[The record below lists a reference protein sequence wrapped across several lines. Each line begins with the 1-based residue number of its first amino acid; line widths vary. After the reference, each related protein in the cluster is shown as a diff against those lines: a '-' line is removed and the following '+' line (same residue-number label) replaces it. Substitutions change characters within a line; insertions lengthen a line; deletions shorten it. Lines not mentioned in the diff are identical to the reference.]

1 MAGGRKTP
9 KWERN
14 RVTGSG
20 DGGKSEGCRG
30 ERQGCKEETR
40 DAGGEP
46 GMGGGGGGRAAEWRA
61 AAFGSRLCQEPI
73 TAMVRNQP
81 QPWPCVSGSVGECGR
96 SQGEMKEVI
105 NVPGA
110 GVWGGTP

>member
-46 GMGGGGGGRAAEWRA
+46 GMGGGGGGQGCRVASSCLWVSVVSRADNCNGQKPASA
-61 AAFGSRLCQEPI
+61 LALCK
-73 TAMVRNQP
+73 R
-81 QPWPCVSGSVGECGR
+81 ECG
-96 SQGEMKEVI
+96 
-105 NVPGA
+105 
-110 GVWGGTP
+110 

>member
-46 GMGGGGGGRAAEWRA
+46 GMGGGGGAGLQSGEQLPL
-61 AAFGSRLCQEPI
+61 GLGCVKSR
-73 TAMVRNQP
+73 
-81 QPWPCVSGSVGECGR
+81 
-96 SQGEMKEVI
+96 
-105 NVPGA
+105 
-110 GVWGGTP
+110 